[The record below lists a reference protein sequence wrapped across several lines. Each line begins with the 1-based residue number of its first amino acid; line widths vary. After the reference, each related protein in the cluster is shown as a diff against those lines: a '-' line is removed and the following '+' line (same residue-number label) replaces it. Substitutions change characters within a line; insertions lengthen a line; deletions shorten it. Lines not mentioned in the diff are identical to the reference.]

1 MKRKE
6 QKPLDPCKDQR
17 LEIPKSNRLRL
28 HPDTVQHET
37 DDDNKKISDK
47 VILSDK
53 QRVSFTKVTKDSG
66 ILTKRMKMNNG
77 NVEKD
82 SSECKMSSG
91 TAETVS
97 MEPEEL
103 GPFLRSLKPHQAII
117 HGVPHYQKARITT
130 AGKIETSTTGGLPV
144 VARTLDFFQ
153 YPKGP
158 GLLMLDHD
166 KPRDNAVTLEGKALQ
181 TYRPEELTNIIAGL
195 FQPITT
201 AAWVSSCSTSS
212 CIYDIATGTELRGQD
227 AGFHLYF
234 FLKNAADAPRFL
246 EVLHDRLILAG
257 YGRMEYGRDG
267 SELKRSL
274 VDSSVASPER
284 LDFVA
289 GTACDTGLEQRLPDP
304 VYHPG
309 DLLDSEA
316 LHDLT
321 PEEVKA
327 YQEIIQQLKEK
338 GAPDQERI
346 KKEYLEQEAGK
357 LSSVSGGKISM
368 EQARETV
375 KARQHHILA
384 DDDLLSFQNH
394 AEPVTVAEV
403 LEDGELY
410 NGEPLADPLE
420 PEYNCS
426 RSVARFYWNDGTPII
441 NSFAHGTT
449 VYKFAS
455 ITYPGG
461 STGIDPVEAFGDL
474 PACTPSRFLNKTG
487 VQVPDDIP
495 NAWDIDEVLYQV
507 LDDMALINWMFDH
520 PGTELTLKE
529 RGCFR
534 DDILFNTDLN
544 PANREAVAES
554 LKAHFGMSKPVT
566 NAQYKHLQEARLK
579 QGNAQYGWTHIQ
591 VSDDFTTRHSCV
603 GAEGQMWFY
612 NEASGIYEPTQLEKF
627 QNAIAR
633 EYNTVNNRKST
644 DNTAIAH
651 TIYNDSVQ
659 PNFFKDAVVGI
670 PCKSAFYQVEGEEI
684 TAQPYTKELRQRF
697 KLTADPTPGEL
708 PKNSLWS
715 RYLNATFK
723 HSDPAHTAEQIEL
736 LSMICGGMLM
746 GVFAQIQIAVLL
758 FGGGSNGKS
767 VIIEL
772 LQSFFPE
779 DARAAVQLHRFNDEY
794 SRALLAGTR
803 INIVGEIDKNR
814 QLSADFKD
822 IVGAET
828 MVTARHPY
836 GKGFTFIPTCAHL
849 TAGNAYPSTNDHS
862 EGFYRRWRVL
872 QFLNRVK
879 GTKIPHL
886 GRRIATDEAGIFL
899 QWATEGAKK
908 LIAAGYSLPETIA
921 HTAAMDDWKNE
932 QDSVKSFFNDTE
944 VIKKKADL
952 SIFIKT
958 SDLYQTYATWCKTT
972 GTGALKRSKFLPVIR
987 ERYGI
992 NKKDGY
998 NILRSFK
1005 LQTQAFPLA

>member
-1 MKRKE
+1 MSTMN
-6 QKPLDPCKDQR
+6 PL
-17 LEIPKSNRLRL
+17 ITFS
-28 HPDTVQHET
+28 
-37 DDDNKKISDK
+37 KISK
-47 VILSDK
+47 N
-53 QRVSFTKVTKDSG
+53 SG
-66 ILTKRMKMNNG
+66 ILTKRMKLING

-82 SSECKMSSG
+82 ASECKMGSG

-97 MEPEEL
+97 ILPKDF
-103 GPFLRSLKPHQAII
+103 GPFLRTLQPRQAIT
-117 HGVPHYQKARITT
+117 HGTTQFPKVQITT
-130 AGKIETSTTGGLPV
+130 AAKQEQAIPHGLPV
-144 VARTLDFFQ
+144 VARTRDHFS
-153 YPKGP
+153 YSNGP
-158 GLLMLDHD
+158 GLLLLDND
-166 KPRDNAVTLEGKALQ
+166 SPRSNAVALGDRALQ
-181 TYRPEELTNIIAGL
+181 PFCPNELINAIAG
-195 FQPITT
+195 FFPAIAS
-201 AAWVSSCSTSS
+201 AASVSSCSTSS
-212 CIYDIATGTELRGQD
+212 CIHDAVSGEELRGPG
-227 AGFHLYF
+227 AGFHLYLF
-234 FLKNAADAPRFL
+234 PENAGDAPRFL
-246 EVLHDRLILAG
+246 KVLGQRLMLG
-257 YGRMEYGRDG
+257 EYGRVEF
-267 SELKRSL
+267 SRSGAVL
-274 VDSSVASPER
+274 IRSPVDLLVASPER

-289 GTACDTGLEQRLPDP
+289 GAVCDNGLEQRLPDP

-309 DLLDSEA
+309 GLLDTEA

-321 PEEVKA
+321 PEEDKA

-338 GAPDQERI
+338 GAPDQERV
-346 KKEYLEQEAGK
+346 KAAYLDQEAEK
-357 LSSVSGGKISM
+357 LSSGSDGKISIK
-368 EQARETV
+368 
-375 KARQHHILA
+375 KARAAVEARQNHILA
-384 DDDLLSFQNH
+384 DDDLLFFQNH

-410 NGEPLADPLE
+410 NGESLADPLE
-420 PEYNCS
+420 PDYS
-426 RSVARFYWNDGTPII
+426 GSSKTTAKFYWNNGEPRI
-441 NSFAHGTT
+441 NSYAHGTT

-461 STGIDPVEAFGDL
+461 STGIDPASAFGDV
-474 PACTPSRFLNKTG
+474 PTCEPVTSRFISEG
-487 VQVPDDIP
+487 VMGDPGDET
-495 NAWDIDEVLYQV
+495 WDREELVYQV
-507 LDDMALINWMFDH
+507 IDDVSLINWLFDH
-520 PGTELTLKE
+520 PSTELTRKE

-534 DDILFNTDLN
+534 DDILSNTELD
-544 PANREAVAES
+544 PASREEVAES
-554 LKAHFGMSKPVT
+554 LKANFGMSKPVT
-566 NAQYKHLQEARLK
+566 NSQYKHLKEARLK
-579 QGNAQYGWTHIQ
+579 QGNAQYSWTHIQ

-603 GAEGQMWFY
+603 GAEGQMWGY
-612 NEASGIYEPTQLEKF
+612 NEVSGIYEPTQLEKF

-633 EYNTVNNRKST
+633 EYSTVNNRKST
-644 DNTAIAH
+644 DNAAIAH

-659 PNFFKDAVVGI
+659 PNFFKDAVVGV

-684 TAQPYTKELRQRF
+684 TAQPYTKKLRQRF

-708 PKNSLWS
+708 PKKSLWS

-758 FGGGSNGKS
+758 LGGGSNGKS
-767 VIIEL
+767 VLIEL

-899 QWATEGAKK
+899 QWSMQGGKK
-908 LIAAGYSLPETIA
+908 LIAARYMLPETIA
-921 HTAAMDDWKNE
+921 HTEAMDDWKSE

-944 VIKKKADL
+944 VIKKKAD
-952 SIFIKT
+952 SSSFIKT
-958 SDLYQTYATWCKTT
+958 SDLYQTYAAWCRTT
-972 GTGALKRSKFLPVIR
+972 GTGALKRSKFIPVIR
-987 ERYGI
+987 DRYGI

-998 NILRSFK
+998 NVLRNFK
-1005 LQTQAFPLA
+1005 LQDQAFPLA